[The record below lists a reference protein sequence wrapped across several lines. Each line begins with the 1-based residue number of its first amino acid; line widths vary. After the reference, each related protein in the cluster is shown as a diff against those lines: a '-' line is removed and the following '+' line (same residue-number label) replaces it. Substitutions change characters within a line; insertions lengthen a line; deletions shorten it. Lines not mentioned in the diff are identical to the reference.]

1 MEQRSIKSPAT
12 PMDPANTALQPKPA
26 KTGVQSVERAFSLLE
41 LIADAGG
48 RSTLSELAERA
59 DLPMPTIHRL
69 LRTLVNL
76 GCARQLPDRGYALG
90 PTLMRLGDLAGRQLG
105 DIVRPHLRTLVTT
118 LGETAN
124 IAVLDGDMMVYAA
137 QVPSS
142 HSMRM
147 FTEVGRR
154 VHPSA
159 TGVGKA
165 VLPSL
170 EESRVAQIIHSSGM
184 PELTQNSITD
194 FAELQEELA
203 RIRTRGYAIDEEEQE
218 LGVRC
223 FAVNIEGAPNPMAVS
238 VSGPKSRLD
247 DDFASQAV
255 PLLHAIAQNISADL
269 NSTGE

>member
-1 MEQRSIKSPAT
+1 MEKPSVKPPTDAISPANGAEPVKET
-12 PMDPANTALQPKPA
+12 KP
-26 KTGVQSVERAFSLLE
+26 GVQSVERAFVLLG

-48 RSTLSELAERA
+48 RATLSELAERA

-76 GCARQLPDRGYALG
+76 GCARQLQDRGYALG

-105 DIVRPHLRTLVTT
+105 DIVRPHLRSLVSA
-118 LGETAN
+118 LGESAN
-124 IAVLDGDMMVYAA
+124 VAVLDGDMMVYVA
-137 QVPSS
+137 QVPSK

-165 VLPSL
+165 VLPAL
-170 EESRVAQIIHSSGM
+170 DHERIAQIVHSSGM
-184 PELTQNSITD
+184 PELTPNSLTD
-194 FAELQEELA
+194 FADLEAELA
-203 RIRTRGYAIDEEEQE
+203 RVRQRGYAIDEQEQE

-223 FAVNIEGAPNPMAVS
+223 FAVDVVGAPTPMAVS
-238 VSGPKSRLD
+238 VSGPTSRLD
-247 DDFASQAV
+247 EDFAGRAV
-255 PLLHAIAQNISADL
+255 PLLQEAARQISADL
-269 NSTGE
+269 NRVE

>member
-1 MEQRSIKSPAT
+1 MIDAQQSSIS
-12 PMDPANTALQPKPA
+12 TAPKPA
-26 KTGVQSVERAFSLLE
+26 KPGVQSVERAFTLLG

-48 RSTLSELAERA
+48 QATLSELAERA

-76 GCARQLPDRGYALG
+76 GCARQLQDRGYALG
-90 PTLMRLGDLAGRQLG
+90 PTLMRLGELAGRQIG
-105 DIVRPHLRTLVTT
+105 DIVRPHLRTLVAK

-137 QVPSS
+137 QVPSE

-154 VHPSA
+154 VHLSA

-165 VLPSL
+165 VLPGL
-170 EESRVAQIIHSSGM
+170 EEARVAQIIHSTGM
-184 PELTQNSITD
+184 PQLTEKSITD
-194 FAELQEELA
+194 FGELKAELE
-203 RIRTRGYAIDEEEQE
+203 RIRERGYAIDEEEQA

-223 FAVNIEGAPNPMAVS
+223 FAVNIDGAPTPMAVS
-238 VSGPKSRLD
+238 VSGPTSRLD
-247 DDFASQAV
+247 DDFAARAV
-255 PLLHAIAQNISADL
+255 PLLQAAAREISADL
-269 NSTGE
+269 NSAEI

>member
-1 MEQRSIKSPAT
+1 MIDAQQNNIST
-12 PMDPANTALQPKPA
+12 PPKPA
-26 KTGVQSVERAFSLLE
+26 KTGVQSVERAFTLLG

-48 RSTLSELAERA
+48 QATLSELAERA

-76 GCARQLPDRGYALG
+76 GCARQLQDRGYALG
-90 PTLMRLGDLAGRQLG
+90 PTLMRLGELAGRQIG
-105 DIVRPHLRTLVTT
+105 DIVRPHLQKLVGE

-137 QVPSS
+137 QVPSA

-165 VLPSL
+165 VLPSI

-184 PELTQNSITD
+184 PQLTEKSITD
-194 FAELQEELA
+194 FGELKAELE
-203 RIRTRGYAIDEEEQE
+203 RIRERGYAIDEEEQE

-223 FAVNIEGAPNPMAVS
+223 FAVNVDGAPTPMAVS
-238 VSGPKSRLD
+238 VSGPTSRLD
-247 DDFASQAV
+247 EEFAAQAV
-255 PLLHAIAQNISADL
+255 PLLQAAARDISADL
-269 NSTGE
+269 NRVEL

>member
-1 MEQRSIKSPAT
+1 MSSMIDAQRSGIAT
-12 PMDPANTALQPKPA
+12 PPQPA
-26 KTGVQSVERAFSLLE
+26 KPGVQSVERAFTLLG

-48 RSTLSELAERA
+48 RATLSELAERA

-69 LRTLVNL
+69 LRTLVNI
-76 GCARQLPDRGYALG
+76 GCARQLQDRGYALG
-90 PTLMRLGDLAGRQLG
+90 PTLMRLGELAGRQIG
-105 DIVRPHLRTLVTT
+105 DIVRPHLRKLVTA

-137 QVPSS
+137 QVPSE

-165 VLPSL
+165 VLPSI
-170 EESRVAQIIHSSGM
+170 EAERVAQIIHSSGM
-184 PELTQNSITD
+184 PQLTEKSITD
-194 FAELQEELA
+194 FAELQAELE
-203 RIRTRGYAIDEEEQE
+203 RIRERGYAIDEQEQE

-223 FAVNIEGAPNPMAVS
+223 FAVNIDGAPTPMAVS
-238 VSGPKSRLD
+238 VSGPTSRLD
-247 DDFASQAV
+247 DGFAERAV
-255 PLLHAIAQNISADL
+255 PMLQAAARGISADL
-269 NSTGE
+269 KSAEF

>member
-1 MEQRSIKSPAT
+1 MIDAQQKGT
-12 PMDPANTALQPKPA
+12 PTSLKPA
-26 KTGVQSVERAFSLLE
+26 KAGVQSVERAFTLLG

-48 RSTLSELAERA
+48 QATLSELAERA

-76 GCARQLPDRGYALG
+76 GCARQLQDRGYALG
-90 PTLMRLGDLAGRQLG
+90 PTLMRLGDLAGRQIG
-105 DIVRPHLRTLVTT
+105 DIVRPHLRKLVTS

-137 QVPSS
+137 QVPSE

-154 VHPSA
+154 VHLSA

-170 EESRVAQIIHSSGM
+170 EETRVAQIVHSTGM
-184 PELTQNSITD
+184 PQLTEKSITD
-194 FAELQEELA
+194 FGELKAELE
-203 RIRTRGYAIDEEEQE
+203 RIRERGYAIDEEEQE

-223 FAVNIEGAPNPMAVS
+223 FAVNIDGSPTPMAVS
-238 VSGPKSRLD
+238 VSGPTSRLD
-247 DDFASQAV
+247 AKFAERAVPMLQAV
-255 PLLHAIAQNISADL
+255 ARDISTDL
-269 NSTGE
+269 SRVEL

>member
-1 MEQRSIKSPAT
+1 MEQQKLEHEVSAAQPNNVTPPA
-12 PMDPANTALQPKPA
+12 KPT
-26 KTGVQSVERAFSLLE
+26 KTGVQSVERAFSILG

-48 RSTLSELAERA
+48 QATLSELAERA

-76 GCARQLPDRGYALG
+76 GCARQLQDRGYALG

-105 DIVRPHLRTLVTT
+105 DIVRPHLRALVSE

-137 QVPSS
+137 QVPSL

-165 VLPSL
+165 VLPSID
-170 EESRVAQIIHSSGM
+170 SARIAQIIHSSGM
-184 PELTQNSITD
+184 PQLTENSIVDFGELT
-194 FAELQEELA
+194 AELE
-203 RIRTRGYAIDEEEQE
+203 RIRQRGFAIDEEEQE

-223 FAVNIEGAPNPMAVS
+223 FAVNVDGAPTPTAVS

-247 DDFASQAV
+247 DDFAAR
-255 PLLHAIAQNISADL
+255 ARR
-269 NSTGE
+269 

>member
-1 MEQRSIKSPAT
+1 MEQQGSSPV
-12 PMDPANTALQPKPA
+12 ANTQQASHAATPKPA
-26 KTGVQSVERAFSLLE
+26 KTGVQSVERAFTLLE

-48 RSTLSELAERA
+48 QATLSELAERA

-76 GCARQLPDRGYALG
+76 GGARQLQDRGYTLG
-90 PTLMRLGDLAGRQLG
+90 PALMRLGELAGRQLG
-105 DIVRPHLRTLVTT
+105 DIVRPHLRTLVSS

-137 QVPSS
+137 QVPSG

-165 VLPSL
+165 VLPSI
-170 EESRVAQIIHSSGM
+170 EEARVAQIIHSSGM
-184 PELTQNSITD
+184 PQLTEKSIVD
-194 FAELQEELA
+194 FGEFKTELA
-203 RIRTRGYAIDEEEQE
+203 LIRERGYAIDEEEQE

-223 FAVNIEGAPNPMAVS
+223 FAVNIDGAPTPMAVS
-238 VSGPKSRLD
+238 VSGPTSRLD
-247 DDFASQAV
+247 NEFAKQAV
-255 PLLHAIAQNISADL
+255 PLLHAAARNIGADL
-269 NSTGE
+269 NGAEV

>member
-1 MEQRSIKSPAT
+1 
-12 PMDPANTALQPKPA
+12 MDDVTAGAVASVQKPVRA
-26 KTGVQSVERAFSLLE
+26 GVQSVERAFGLLE

-48 RSTLSELAERA
+48 RATLSELSERA

-76 GCARQLPDRGYALG
+76 GCARQMDDRGYALG
-90 PTLMRLGDLAGRQLG
+90 PVLMRLGDLAGRQLG
-105 DIVRPHLRTLVTT
+105 DIVRPHLRALVHH
-118 LGETAN
+118 LEETAN

-137 QVPSS
+137 QAPSRR
-142 HSMRM
+142 SMRM

-154 VHPSA
+154 AHPSA

-170 EESRVAQIIHSSGM
+170 DAERVAQVVQSSGM
-184 PELTQNSITD
+184 PQLTPKSITD
-194 FAELQEELA
+194 FDQLLEELD
-203 RIRTRGYAIDEEEQE
+203 RVRVRGYAIDEEEQE

-223 FAVNIEGAPNPMAVS
+223 FAVNVPNAPTPMAVS

-247 DDFASQAV
+247 EEFAERAI
-255 PLLHAIAQNISADL
+255 PLLQDAAQQISAEL
-269 NSTGE
+269 NRKGDVR

>member
-1 MEQRSIKSPAT
+1 MEDVVSNVDGPSTKSARS
-12 PMDPANTALQPKPA
+12 
-26 KTGVQSVERAFSLLE
+26 GVQSVVRAFALLD

-48 RSTLSELAERA
+48 RATLSELAERA

-69 LRTLVNL
+69 LRTLVGL
-76 GCARQLPDRGYALG
+76 GCARQMEDRGYALG
-90 PTLMRLGDLAGRQLG
+90 PALMRLGDLAGRQLG
-105 DIVRPHLRTLVTT
+105 DIVQPYLRSLVQD

-124 IAVLDGDMMVYAA
+124 IAVLDGDMMVYSA
-137 QVPSS
+137 QVPSQ

-170 EESRVAQIIHSSGM
+170 KQERIAQIVQSSGM
-184 PELTQNSITD
+184 PELTPKTITD
-194 FAELQEELA
+194 YDELLEELD
-203 RIRTRGYAIDEEEQE
+203 RIRERGYAIDEEEQE

-223 FAVNIEGAPNPMAVS
+223 FAVNVPGAPTPTAVS

-247 DDFASQAV
+247 EEFAKRAI
-255 PLLHAIAQNISADL
+255 PLLQGAAQQISAEL
-269 NSTGE
+269 NRVE